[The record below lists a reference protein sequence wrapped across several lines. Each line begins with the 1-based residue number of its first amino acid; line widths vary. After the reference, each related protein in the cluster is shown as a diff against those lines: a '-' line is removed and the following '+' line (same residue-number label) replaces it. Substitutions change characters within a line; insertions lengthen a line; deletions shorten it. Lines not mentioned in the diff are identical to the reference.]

1 MAKTS
6 PLAIYALFV
15 EQEDQVHQNIV
26 KDHKGKTTIRR
37 AIKAVV
43 WILAGLLSLI
53 VLAVAALQLHG
64 VQQYIVQKVISSV
77 SDKTHTRIEVGAVNI
92 AFTHSVVL
100 QNIFV
105 ETEERDTLLALR
117 TLAVDVNL
125 FSLLSH
131 EINVTDIRID
141 SLTAHVTRTLP
152 DSSYNFDF
160 ILNALSPHSA
170 AASRNPDTSAGPR
183 WVIRLGGLNLSGI
196 HATYDDT
203 VSGLNLRFQLGTLKA
218 AVDEFDLYR
227 LKFHVD
233 NVSLANSTVG
243 VTQTKES
250 PSDTSHSSIV
260 DIGGR
265 AVSLADIH
273 FVYENVPG
281 GERYS
286 VDLGNA
292 SLLAEKVDLPSHRI
306 AVKSLSLERT
316 NVALVLPNKQ
326 QHKSEVSN
334 TAGLPWAISVDQL
347 SIDNNRVRYDVPGA
361 LDAKGLNLNHL
372 FFSGLTMRGER
383 MYYSE
388 GRVAADI
395 AHASF
400 REASGFELR
409 ELSGRFVVDSLHA
422 QLAALTVE
430 TPASRVHANILLGY
444 HSINELQKF
453 RGSVNVT
460 ASIVDSHIGVSDLLF
475 FEPSIPIKNKPG
487 ASISLSSQFSGR
499 IGDLKVEELRIA
511 EGDSTAVDLTG
522 VIRGLP
528 EAATADYDMDLRFFS
543 TSREDILTLV
553 ADSLLPKN
561 IVLPASVRI
570 SGIFKGTVR
579 NFSASSAAA
588 TSFGSLNGN
597 VQLRSGAIADSSEYR
612 WKADVAAEE
621 FNVGRLLGDTG
632 SFGPVSLKATA
643 AGTGLREDNVKAQL
657 DVEVDKAVV
666 NGYPYRRL
674 SLHGTAS
681 PKMFDGRAEIQDSNI
696 VFTFNGTINTSEVN
710 PNFKFK
716 LDLKGAD
723 LRRLNLSSDD
733 IRIAGNITSDLT
745 GQNIND
751 INGIIGARDIVIV
764 KNDKRYVVDSL
775 VCVSINKDG
784 QTHINIESTMFAGQF
799 DGAIALGSLPE
810 MLKEH
815 FAHYF
820 TLQGV
825 TRASKLK
832 PEVFTFHMA
841 LRDPT
846 ILTNVLFPEL
856 NGFSEGSVDGN
867 FDSDKMILNV
877 NISIPAIDYGQIT
890 IDSLTVKVTSDA
902 SLLHATVNAGSI
914 TDSILRV
921 TNVQVSGTAG
931 HDSIEASIQSSG
943 GDGSIR
949 MRLAGVFQSVPDG
962 YKFRFG
968 KEGIVFHNVP
978 WNVPSDNY
986 LLFSKNQFIAHD
998 VVLRGDGQTLSLN
1011 STDEKNPRSPLKIE
1025 FIGFNL
1031 ATLSHVVERDSG
1043 LLGGILAG
1051 NIVLQ
1056 NLDKQ
1061 TAFTSDLAIKD
1072 FSFGRGH
1079 VGDVVLRANDQTEN
1093 VYDISMNIA
1102 GNGNQIAM
1110 EGKYRS
1116 ETGGSTLDITCD
1128 FTKLNLASIEPFT
1141 FGEVRRLSGTMT
1153 GGMHMTGTIKKPSV
1167 TGNLN
1172 FDSTAF
1178 TPSFLDTHLHLNNGK
1193 VTIDGSGVE
1202 FKSFDLLDTL
1212 GNKASLSGRVLTQD
1226 FRSFGFDFQVHT
1238 KKFLLLHKPA
1248 SRDALYY
1255 GTVIF
1260 DSDISV
1266 KGDQTRPIITMQ
1278 AELDKGT
1285 NLALVLPESE
1295 LAVEERSGIVKFVDV
1310 NTPPNS
1316 IMFRK
1321 KPKKE
1326 EDSAGTKFSSIDF
1339 TSNITVNKDSKL
1351 RILIDPVAGDSLVIQ
1366 GEATLSFAVDPAGK
1380 LTLTGR
1386 YEILD
1391 GSYQLSF
1398 GDFIKREF
1406 TISSGSSLTW
1416 FGSPYE
1422 ADVDIT
1428 AVYTV
1433 NAAVL
1438 DLIQDQLAGIS
1449 QEERN
1454 KYKQELPIQV
1464 YLMMK
1469 GKLLKPDIHFKLDM
1483 APDQRGAL
1491 NGSVYQKLNELNTQ
1505 ESELNQQV
1513 FALLVLGRFIPEN
1526 PLASAGDNSALTDL
1540 ARSSASQ
1547 LLSTQLNRLSEQY
1560 IAGTN
1565 LNVGLDS
1572 YQDYSTGSAEG
1583 RTQLKLALSKQLFD
1597 ERMTVQV
1604 GGNVDLEGRRAQ
1616 ENSLNNIAGDL
1627 NALYKLTEDGRWQL
1641 KVFRQDTYEG
1651 AIDGDVTK
1659 TGVGVVFTI
1668 DFDKLVGF
1676 TLKPDPDKEE
1686 K

>member
-1 MAKTS
+1 M
-6 PLAIYALFV
+6 
-15 EQEDQVHQNIV
+15 
-26 KDHKGKTTIRR
+26 KDHKTKTYIRR
-37 AIKAVV
+37 AIKTAV
-43 WILAGLLSLI
+43 WILAGALGLI
-53 VLAVAALQLHG
+53 ILAVAALQLHG
-64 VQQYIVQKVISSV
+64 VQQYVLQKVLSSISA
-77 SDKTHTRIEVGAVNI
+77 KTHTHIEVGAINI

-105 ETEERDTLLALR
+105 ETKERDTLLAIQ

-131 EINVTDIRID
+131 EINVTNIRID
-141 SLTAHVTRTLP
+141 SLTAHVIRTLP

-160 ILNALSPHSA
+160 IVDALSPHSA
-170 AASRNPDTSAGPR
+170 VTSRNPDTSVGPH
-183 WVIRLGGLNLSGI
+183 WEIRLGGLSLNGI
-196 HATYDDT
+196 HATYDDN
-203 VSGLNLRFQLGTLKA
+203 VSGLNLRFQLGALKA
-218 AVDEFDLYR
+218 TVDKFDLYGI
-227 LKFHVD
+227 KFHVD
-233 NVSLANSTVG
+233 KVSLANSTVS

-250 PSDTSHSSIV
+250 PSDTSHSSIA
-260 DIGGR
+260 DIGGS

-273 FVYENVPG
+273 FVYENVPA

-286 VDLGNA
+286 VDLGN
-292 SLLAEKVDLPSHRI
+292 SSILAEKVDLPAHRI
-306 AVKSLSLERT
+306 AVKNLSLENT
-316 NVALVLPNKQ
+316 NVALILPPSRNKQ
-326 QHKSEVSN
+326 KSNPSV
-334 TAGLPWAISVDQL
+334 AAALPWVISVDQIW
-347 SIDNNRVRYDVPGA
+347 IDNNRFRYDVPGA
-361 LDAKGLNLNHL
+361 PNAKAVNLNHL
-372 FFSGLTMRGER
+372 LLTGLTMRGEN

-388 GRVAADI
+388 DRVAADI

-400 REASGFELR
+400 REASGFDLR
-409 ELSGRFVVDSLHA
+409 ELSGRFIIDSRHA

-444 HSINELQKF
+444 HSIKELQSF
-453 RGSVNVT
+453 RGSVSVT
-460 ASIVDSHIGVSDLLF
+460 ASIVNSQIGVSDLLF

-487 ASISLSSQFSGR
+487 ASIGLSSQLSGR
-499 IGDLKVEELRIA
+499 IGDLKIEELRIA

-522 VIRGLP
+522 VVRGLP
-528 EAATADYDMDLRFFS
+528 EAATADYDMNLALLS
-543 TSREDILTLV
+543 TSRDDILALV
-553 ADSLLPKN
+553 ADSLLPKH
-561 IVLPASVRI
+561 IILPFSVRI
-570 SGIFKGTVR
+570 SGSFKGTAR
-579 NFSASSAAA
+579 NFSASSVVA
-588 TSFGSLNGN
+588 TSFGSLNGK
-597 VQLRSGAIADSSEYR
+597 VQLSSGAISDSNDYR
-612 WKADVAAEE
+612 WKADVAADD
-621 FNVGRLLGDTG
+621 FNVGQLLGDTE

-657 DVEVDKAVV
+657 DVRVEKAVV

-674 SLHGTAS
+674 VLSGTAS

-716 LDLKGAD
+716 LELKGAD

-745 GQNIND
+745 GENIDD
-751 INGIIGARDIVIV
+751 INGVIGARDVVIV

-775 VCVSINKDG
+775 VCVSVNKDG
-784 QTHINIESTMFAGQF
+784 QTHINIESTIFAGQF
-799 DGAIALGSLPE
+799 DGTIALGNLPE

-820 TLQGV
+820 SLRGV
-825 TRASKLK
+825 TCASRLK
-832 PEVFTFHMA
+832 PEVFTFRMA
-841 LRDPT
+841 LRDPA
-846 ILTNVLFPEL
+846 ILTNVLFPQL
-856 NGFSEGSVDGN
+856 HGLSAGGVDGN
-867 FDSDKMILNV
+867 FDSNKMNLNI
-877 NISIPAIDYGQIT
+877 NISIPTIDYGEIT
-890 IDSLTVKVTSDA
+890 IDSLTVKITSDA
-902 SLLHATVNAGSI
+902 NLLHATVNAGSI

-921 TNVQVSGTAG
+921 TNLQVSGTAG
-931 HDSIEASIQSSG
+931 HDSIEAAIQSTG
-943 GDGSIR
+943 GDGSIK

-968 KEGIVFHNVP
+968 REGIVFHNVP
-978 WNVPSDNY
+978 WSVPADNY
-986 LLFSKNQFIAHD
+986 FLFSKNQFIAHD
-998 VVLRGDGQTLSLN
+998 VVLHGSGQTLSLN
-1011 STDEKNPRSPLKIE
+1011 STDEKNLRSPLKIE
-1025 FIGFNL
+1025 FSDFNL

-1061 TAFTSDLAIKD
+1061 TAFTSDLAIRD
-1072 FSFGRGH
+1072 FSFGQRH

-1110 EGKYRS
+1110 QGKYRS
-1116 ETGGSTLDITCD
+1116 ETGGSTLDINCD

-1141 FGEVRRLSGTMT
+1141 FGEVKRLSGTMT
-1153 GGMHMTGTIKKPSV
+1153 GGLHMTGTIQKPSI

-1178 TPSFLDTHLHLNNGK
+1178 TPAFLETYLHLNNGRI
-1193 VTIDGSGVE
+1193 TIDGSGVE
-1202 FKSFDLLDTL
+1202 FRSFDLLDTL
-1212 GNKASLSGRVLTQD
+1212 GNRASLSGRLLTQD
-1226 FRSFGFDFQVHT
+1226 FRSFGFDFQIHT
-1238 KKFLLLHKPA
+1238 KKFLLLHKPP

-1260 DSDISV
+1260 DSDISI
-1266 KGDQTRPIITMQ
+1266 KGNQTRPIITMQ

-1295 LAVEERSGIVKFVDV
+1295 LAVEERGGIVKFVDV
-1310 NTPPNS
+1310 STPPNS
-1316 IMFRK
+1316 IMFRR
-1321 KPKKE
+1321 KPRTE
-1326 EDSAGTKFSSIDF
+1326 EDSAETKFSSIDF

-1351 RILIDPVAGDSLVIQ
+1351 RILIDPIAGDSLVIQ
-1366 GEATLSFAVDPAGK
+1366 GEATFSFAVDPAGK

-1406 TISSGSSLTW
+1406 TISDGSSLTW

-1547 LLSTQLNRLSEQY
+1547 ILSTQLNRLSEQY

-1616 ENSLNNIAGDL
+1616 ENSINNIAGDL
-1627 NALYKLTEDGRWQL
+1627 NALYKLTGDGRWQL

-1668 DFDKLVGF
+1668 DFDKLFGF
-1676 TLKPDPDKEE
+1676 ALKPGPDKEE